1 MNTRYWNVLARLSLL
16 SSLLLG
22 VAVSPTPAQDSQ
34 ERNDEKAVKIEGTWF
49 VQVTVR
55 NCVSGI
61 ALRTFPAINTF
72 NGGHTE
78 VDTTTGFSP
87 SQRSPGLGN
96 WERTGSQTYSA
107 TVLAFLFDATG
118 AWTGTQRLRH
128 SIEVK
133 GDESLFTTA
142 VQFFDTKGTPLS
154 AGCATAVGH
163 RL

>member
-1 MNTRYWNVLARLSLL
+1 MKTRNWNVLAPLSLL

-22 VAVSPTPAQDSQ
+22 LAVSPAPAQDAQ
-34 ERNDEKAVKIEGTWF
+34 ERNDEKRAKIEGTWF

-55 NCVSGI
+55 DCVSRT

-87 SQRSPGLGN
+87 SERSPGLGK
-96 WERTGSQTYSA
+96 WERTGAQTYSA
-107 TVLAFLFDATG
+107 TALAFLFDATG
-118 AWTGTQRLRH
+118 AWTGTQRLTH
-128 SIEVK
+128 SIELK
-133 GDESLFTTA
+133 GDESSFTTT
-142 VQFFDTKGTPLS
+142 VQFFDTNGTPVS